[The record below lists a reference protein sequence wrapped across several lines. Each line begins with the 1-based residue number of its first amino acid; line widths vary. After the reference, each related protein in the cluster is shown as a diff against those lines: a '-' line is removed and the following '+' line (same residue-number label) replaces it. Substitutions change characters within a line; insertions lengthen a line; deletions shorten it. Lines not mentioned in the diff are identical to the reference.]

1 MRGWTCLDPEC
12 GGSPRRNCAVLVANA
27 LIGIVCIN
35 DDARDAAGIMD
46 EIFSHVQTYSR
57 AVTAHP
63 SFERDVR

>member
-1 MRGWTCLDPEC
+1 
-12 GGSPRRNCAVLVANA
+12 VANA